1 MVRVMSLEVA
11 TRRAAARPFNSP
23 LECGLRLLFV
33 LDAAN
38 ATPCDLQRLIAY
50 DYLMVHSGDVEG
62 PVSLHP
68 AVPFRGGEMLVKR
81 DLLKA
86 GLDQMFSKELLDKRF
101 DANGISYCGTP
112 LTSAF
117 INLMANTYSQA
128 LRWRAHWV
136 VGHFSALSDHELSA
150 FMDENLGRW
159 GAEFDR
165 FTALNDLEL

>member
-1 MVRVMSLEVA
+1 MSPHVAVRPA
-11 TRRAAARPFNSP
+11 PPRPFNSP
-23 LECGLRLLFV
+23 LECGLRMLFV
-33 LDAAN
+33 LDAAD
-38 ATPCDLQRLIAY
+38 ARPCDLQRLIAY
-50 DYLMVHSGDVEG
+50 DYLLVHSGDVEG

-81 DLLKA
+81 DVLKA

-101 DANGISYCGTP
+101 DTNGISYCGTP
-112 LTSAF
+112 LTTAF
-117 INLMANTYSQA
+117 IDLMANDYSRE
-128 LRWRAHWV
+128 LRARAQWV
-136 VGHFSALSDHELSA
+136 VERFSALSDHELST

>member
-1 MVRVMSLEVA
+1 MNPQVA
-11 TRRAAARPFNSP
+11 KRRAPARPFNSP
-23 LECGLRLLFV
+23 LECGLRMLFV
-33 LDAAN
+33 LDASRDI
-38 ATPCDLQRLIAY
+38 PCDLQRLIAY

-81 DLLKA
+81 DVLKA

-101 DANGISYCGTP
+101 DAGGISYCGTE
-112 LTSAF
+112 LTAAF
-117 INLMANTYSQA
+117 IELMANSYSQA
-128 LRWRAHWV
+128 LRWRARWV
-136 VGHFSALSDHELSA
+136 VERFSPLSDHELTS

>member
-1 MVRVMSLEVA
+1 MSPHVSVRPA
-11 TRRAAARPFNSP
+11 PRPFNSP
-23 LECGLRLLFV
+23 LECGLRMLFV
-33 LDAAN
+33 LDAAD
-38 ATPCDLQRLIAY
+38 ARPCDLQRLIAY
-50 DYLMVHSGDVEG
+50 DYLLVHSGDVEG

-81 DLLKA
+81 DVLKA

-101 DANGISYCGTP
+101 DTNGISYCSTP
-112 LTSAF
+112 LTTAF
-117 INLMANTYSQA
+117 IDLMANDYSRE
-128 LRWRAHWV
+128 LRARAQWV
-136 VGHFSALSDHELSA
+136 VVRFSALSDDELST